1 MKQKLA
7 SEPFSRLINIGQIGV
22 LRTGYIRLSRIFIE
36 LGGASHARQPKKTLR

>member
-7 SEPFSRLINIGQIGV
+7 SEPFSRLINIGQIGL

-36 LGGASHARQPKKTLR
+36 LGASHACQPEKPLG